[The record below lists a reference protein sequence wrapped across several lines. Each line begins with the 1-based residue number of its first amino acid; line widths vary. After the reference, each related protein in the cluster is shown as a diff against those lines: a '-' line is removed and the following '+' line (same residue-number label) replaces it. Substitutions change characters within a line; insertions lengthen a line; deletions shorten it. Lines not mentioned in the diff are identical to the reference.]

1 MFSIIIPTMQKDVE
15 ILNKLIFELD
25 NSNLVDEIL
34 IIDNSTKGFLSNSK
48 KVRVIVPK
56 KNLFVN
62 PAWNLGV
69 REAKN
74 EIVGIFNDD
83 ILLPLNFIEEVNNFI
98 QKTPDF
104 GIIGLDSN
112 YMRNYEKKDFETY
125 PNNSKL
131 TFRPFKKTIYTEY
144 FSSAFFIKKENY
156 YEIPKNIKVWCGDN
170 YLLKKNLDNNKTNY
184 EIIGAEIKHLKSMTV
199 GNKKFEKICEKDVYN
214 YAKINPEFKKHSHY
228 KGKRKTFL
236 KTLFSLR
243 NENKH
248 KVLTI
253 TGIKIKIGKKQYCS
267 KKYKKEYTDWLAK
280 RNLEKSLEFVP
291 YEKNEITNSNERLIA
306 FYLPQFHTFKEND
319 EWHGKGFSEWTNV
332 TKAIPQFTGHNQ
344 PQLPID
350 VGFYDLSTDKVMY
363 RQIEL
368 AKNYGIYGFCFHYYW
383 FSGKRLMEKPI
394 FNYLN
399 NKELDLPFCL
409 CFANENWSKNWD
421 GGDKE
426 VLIEQ
431 KFLED
436 DPKQFAQDIMP
447 SFEDERYIKI
457 NNKPILVVYKPQ
469 LFKKEILKNFVYEL
483 NKKAKE
489 NGLDGVYLIMAK
501 TQDIETNPEEFF
513 MDAVVE
519 FPPHI
524 IDRYA
529 KQVIKKTYL
538 NPFFNGR
545 VFDMEEFIKNQEFL
559 YETDFKL
566 YKTVFPSWDNTARK
580 AYTGASVFE
589 ISPELY
595 KKWLKDCINWTK
607 ENNNK
612 DEQFIF
618 INAWNE
624 WAEGAHLEPD
634 QKYGYAYLQATKEAL
649 EESRKNEELFI

>member
-112 YMRNYEKKDFETY
+112 YIRNYEKKDFETY

-131 TFRPFKKTIYTEY
+131 TFKPFDKTIYTEY
-144 FSSAFFIKKENY
+144 FGSAFFIKKENY

-170 YLLKKNLDNNKTNY
+170 YLLKKNLDNHKTNY

-228 KGKRKTFL
+228 KSKRKTFL
-236 KTLFSLR
+236 RNIFSLR

-280 RNLEKSLEFVP
+280 RNLEKSLEFAP
-291 YEKNEITNSNERLIA
+291 YKKNEITNSNERLIA

-399 NKELDLPFCL
+399 NKELDFPFCL

-447 SFEDERYIKI
+447 FFEDERYIKI

>member
-25 NSNLVDEIL
+25 NSSLVDEIL

-56 KNLFVN
+56 ENLFVN

-104 GIIGLDSN
+104 GIIGLDST

-144 FSSAFFIKKENY
+144 FGSAFFIKKENY

-184 EIIGAEIKHLKSMTV
+184 EIIGAEIKRLKSMTV

-214 YAKINPEFKKHSHY
+214 YAKINHEFKKHSHY
-228 KGKRKTFL
+228 KSKRKTFL

-447 SFEDERYIKI
+447 FFEDERYIKI

-538 NPFFNGR
+538 NPSFNGR
-545 VFDMEEFIKNQEFL
+545 IFDMEEFIKNQEFL

-649 EESRKNEELFI
+649 EESRQNEELFI

>member
-15 ILNKLIFELD
+15 ILDKLIFELD

-34 IIDNSTKGFLSNSK
+34 VIDNSTKGFLSNSK

-98 QKTPDF
+98 QKTPGF

-112 YMRNYEKKDFETY
+112 YIRNYEKKDFETY

-144 FSSAFFIKKENY
+144 FGSAFFIKKENY

-170 YLLKKNLDNNKTNY
+170 YLLKKNLDNHKTNY

-228 KGKRKTFL
+228 KSKSKTFL
-236 KTLFSLR
+236 RNIFSLR

-280 RNLEKSLEFVP
+280 RNLKMSLDFVP
-291 YEKNEITNSNERLIA
+291 YKKNEFTNSNEKLIA

-447 SFEDERYIKI
+447 FFADERYIKI

-469 LFKKEILKNFVYEL
+469 LFEKEILKNFVYEL

-538 NPFFNGR
+538 NPSFNGR
-545 VFDMEEFIKNQEFL
+545 IFDMEGFIKKQEYL
-559 YETDFKL
+559 YETDYKL

-595 KKWLKDCINWTK
+595 KKWLIDCINWTK
-607 ENNNK
+607 ENNKK

-634 QKYGYAYLQATKEAL
+634 QKYGYAYLQATKEVL
-649 EESRKNEELFI
+649 EENRKDEKIFI

>member
-112 YMRNYEKKDFETY
+112 YIRNYEKKDFETY

-144 FSSAFFIKKENY
+144 FGSAFFIKKENY

-214 YAKINPEFKKHSHY
+214 YAKINLEFKKHSHY
-228 KGKRKTFL
+228 KSKRKTFL
-236 KTLFSLR
+236 RNIFSLR

-291 YEKNEITNSNERLIA
+291 FKKNKITNNDEKLIA

-447 SFEDERYIKI
+447 FFEDERYIKI

-538 NPFFNGR
+538 NPSFNGR
-545 VFDMEEFIKNQEFL
+545 IFDMEEFIKNQEFL

-595 KKWLKDCINWTK
+595 KKWLKDCIDWTK

-634 QKYGYAYLQATKEAL
+634 QKYGYAYLQATKEVL
-649 EESRKNEELFI
+649 EESRG

>member
-74 EIVGIFNDD
+74 KIVGIFNDD

-112 YMRNYEKKDFETY
+112 YIRNYEKKDFETY

-131 TFRPFKKTIYTEY
+131 TFKLFDKTIYTEY
-144 FSSAFFIKKENY
+144 FGSAFFIKKENY
-156 YEIPKNIKVWCGDN
+156 FQIPKNIKVWCGDN
-170 YLLKKNLDNNKTNY
+170 YLLKKNIDNNKICY
-184 EIIGAEIKHLKSMTV
+184 EIKNVEIKHLKSMTV

-280 RNLEKSLEFVP
+280 RNLEKSLEFAP
-291 YEKNEITNSNERLIA
+291 YKKNEITNSNERLIA

-399 NKELDLPFCL
+399 NKELDFPFCL

-447 SFEDERYIKI
+447 FFEDERYIKI

>member
-48 KVRVIVPK
+48 KVRVIIPK
-56 KNLFVN
+56 ENLFVN

-69 REAKN
+69 RQAKN

-236 KTLFSLR
+236 RNIFSLR

-291 YEKNEITNSNERLIA
+291 YKKNEITNSNERLIA

-447 SFEDERYIKI
+447 FFADERYIKI

-559 YETDFKL
+559 YETDYKL

-589 ISPELY
+589 ISLELY

-634 QKYGYAYLQATKEAL
+634 QKYGYAYLQATKEVL
-649 EESRKNEELFI
+649 EEIKD

>member
-15 ILNKLIFELD
+15 ILNKLVFELD
-25 NSNLVDEIL
+25 NSSLVDEIL

-74 EIVGIFNDD
+74 KIVGIFNDD

-112 YMRNYEKKDFETY
+112 YIRNYEKKDFETY

-131 TFRPFKKTIYTEY
+131 TFKLFDKTIYTEY
-144 FSSAFFIKKENY
+144 FGSAFFIKKENY
-156 YEIPKNIKVWCGDN
+156 FQIPKNIKVWCGDN
-170 YLLKKNLDNNKTNY
+170 YLLKKNIDNNKICY
-184 EIIGAEIKHLKSMTV
+184 EIKNVEIKHLKSMTV

-280 RNLEKSLEFVP
+280 RNLEKSLEFAP
-291 YEKNEITNSNERLIA
+291 YKKNEITNSNEKLIA

-447 SFEDERYIKI
+447 FFADERYIKI

-501 TQDIETNPEEFF
+501 TQDAEINPKEFF
-513 MDAVVE
+513 MDAAVE

>member
-112 YMRNYEKKDFETY
+112 YIRNYEKKDFETY

-131 TFRPFKKTIYTEY
+131 TFKPFDKTIYTEY
-144 FSSAFFIKKENY
+144 FGSAFFIKKENY

-170 YLLKKNLDNNKTNY
+170 YLLKKNIDNNKTCY
-184 EIIGAEIKHLKSMTV
+184 EIKNVEIKHLKSMTV

-214 YAKINPEFKKHSHY
+214 YAKINLEFKKHSHY
-228 KGKRKTFL
+228 KSKRKTFL
-236 KTLFSLR
+236 RNIFSLR

-291 YEKNEITNSNERLIA
+291 FKKNKITKNDEKLIA

-447 SFEDERYIKI
+447 FFADERYIKI

-469 LFKKEILKNFVYEL
+469 LFKKEILKNFADEL

-501 TQDIETNPEEFF
+501 TQDIETNPKEFF

-529 KQVIKKTYL
+529 KKVIKKTYL
-538 NPFFNGR
+538 NPSFNGR
-545 VFDMEEFIKNQEFL
+545 IFDMEGFIKKQEYL
-559 YETDFKL
+559 YETDYKL

-607 ENNNK
+607 EKNNK

-634 QKYGYAYLQATKEAL
+634 QKYGYAYLQATKEVL
-649 EESRKNEELFI
+649 EESRG

>member
-25 NSNLVDEIL
+25 NSSLVDEIL

-56 KNLFVN
+56 ENLFVN

-144 FSSAFFIKKENY
+144 FGSAFFIKKENY

-170 YLLKKNLDNNKTNY
+170 YLLKKNLDSNKINY

-199 GNKKFEKICEKDVYN
+199 GNKKFEKICENDVYN

-228 KGKRKTFL
+228 KSKRKTFI
-236 KTLFSLR
+236 KNLFSIR

-248 KVLTI
+248 KVFTI
-253 TGIKIKIGKKQYCS
+253 SGIKIKIGKKQYFS

-280 RNLEKSLEFVP
+280 RNLNSSLDFVP
-291 YEKNEITNSNERLIA
+291 FKKYEIKDNKEKLIA

-431 KFLED
+431 KFLEN

-447 SFEDERYIKI
+447 FFEDERYIKI

-469 LFKKEILKNFVYEL
+469 LFKKEILKNFAIEL

-501 TQDIETNPEEFF
+501 TQDAEINPKEFF

-519 FPPHI
+519 FPPHVV
-524 IDRYA
+524 DRLA
-529 KQVIKKTYL
+529 EKINPKTYYI
-538 NPFFNGR
+538 NPSFNGKI
-545 VFDMEEFIKNQEFL
+545 FNTKNFIENEKYL
-559 YETDFKL
+559 YNTNYKL
-566 YKTVFPSWDNTARK
+566 FKTVFPSWDNTARK
-580 AYTGASVFE
+580 AYTGASVFDV
-589 ISPELY
+589 SPKLY
-595 KKWLKDCINWTK
+595 KKWLKGCIEWTK
-607 ENNNK
+607 KNNSK
-612 DEQFIF
+612 EEQYIF

-634 QKYGYAYLQATKEAL
+634 QKYGYAYLQATKEIIKET
-649 EESRKNEELFI
+649 EE

>member
-1 MFSIIIPTMQKDVE
+1 MFSIIIPTMQKNVE

-25 NSNLVDEIL
+25 NSSLVDEIL

-56 KNLFVN
+56 ENLFVN

-104 GIIGLDSN
+104 GIIGLDST

-144 FSSAFFIKKENY
+144 FGSAFFIKKENY

-170 YLLKKNLDNNKTNY
+170 YLLKKNLDNHKTNY

-228 KGKRKTFL
+228 KSKRKTFL
-236 KTLFSLR
+236 RNIFSLR

-291 YEKNEITNSNERLIA
+291 FKKNKITKNDEKLIA

-447 SFEDERYIKI
+447 FFADERYIKI

-501 TQDIETNPEEFF
+501 TQDAEINPKEFF

-595 KKWLKDCINWTK
+595 KKWLIDCINWTK
-607 ENNNK
+607 ENNKK

-649 EESRKNEELFI
+649 EETGN

>member
-15 ILNKLIFELD
+15 ILDKLIFELD

-62 PAWNLGV
+62 SAWNLGV

-83 ILLPLNFIEEVNNFI
+83 ILLPLNFIEEVNSFI
-98 QKTPDF
+98 QKTPGF

-112 YMRNYEKKDFETY
+112 YIRNYEKKDFETY

-131 TFRPFKKTIYTEY
+131 TFKPFDKTIYTEY
-144 FSSAFFIKKENY
+144 FGSAFFIKKENY

-170 YLLKKNLDNNKTNY
+170 YLLKKNLDNHKTNY

-199 GNKKFEKICEKDVYN
+199 GNKKFEKICENDVYN

-228 KGKRKTFL
+228 ISKRKTFL
-236 KTLFSLR
+236 RNIFSLR

-280 RNLEKSLEFVP
+280 RNLKMSLDFVP

-447 SFEDERYIKI
+447 FFEDERYIKI

-469 LFKKEILKNFVYEL
+469 LFEKEILKNFVYEL

-538 NPFFNGR
+538 NPSFNGR
-545 VFDMEEFIKNQEFL
+545 IFDMEEFIKNQEFL

-634 QKYGYAYLQATKEAL
+634 QKYGYAYLQATKEVL
-649 EESRKNEELFI
+649 EENRKDEKIFI

>member
-25 NSNLVDEIL
+25 NSSLVDEIL

-56 KNLFVN
+56 ENLFVN

-144 FSSAFFIKKENY
+144 FGSAFFIKKENY

-291 YEKNEITNSNERLIA
+291 YEKNEITNSNEKLIA

-447 SFEDERYIKI
+447 FFADERYIKI

-483 NKKAKE
+483 NKNAKE
-489 NGLDGVYLIMAK
+489 NGLDGVYLVMAK
-501 TQDIETNPEEFF
+501 TQDIETNPEDFF

-529 KQVIKKTYL
+529 KEVIKKTYL
-538 NPFFNGR
+538 NPSFNGR
-545 VFDMEEFIKNQEFL
+545 IFDMEGFIKKQEYL
-559 YETDFKL
+559 YETDYKL

-595 KKWLKDCINWTK
+595 KKWLIDCINWTK
-607 ENNNK
+607 ENNKK

>member
-15 ILNKLIFELD
+15 ILNKLVFELD
-25 NSNLVDEIL
+25 NSSLVDEIL

-74 EIVGIFNDD
+74 KIVGIFNDD

-104 GIIGLDSN
+104 GIIGLDST
-112 YMRNYEKKDFETY
+112 YIRNYEKKDFETY

-131 TFRPFKKTIYTEY
+131 TFKLFDKTIYTEY
-144 FSSAFFIKKENY
+144 FGSAFFIKKENY

-170 YLLKKNLDNNKTNY
+170 YLLKKNIDNNKTCY
-184 EIIGAEIKHLKSMTV
+184 EIKNVEIKHLKSMTV

-228 KGKRKTFL
+228 KSKRKTFL

-291 YEKNEITNSNERLIA
+291 YKKNEITNSNERLIA

-319 EWHGKGFSEWTNV
+319 EWHGKGLSEWTNV

-447 SFEDERYIKI
+447 FFEDERYIKI

-519 FPPHI
+519 FPPLL

-538 NPFFNGR
+538 NPSFNGR
-545 VFDMEEFIKNQEFL
+545 IFDMEEFIKNQEFL

-634 QKYGYAYLQATKEAL
+634 QKYGYAYLQATKEVL
-649 EESRKNEELFI
+649 EENRKDEKIFI

>member
-25 NSNLVDEIL
+25 SSNLVNEIL
-34 IIDNSTKGFLSNSK
+34 IIDNSAKGFTSNSK

-62 PAWNLGV
+62 ASWNLGV
-69 REAKN
+69 KEAKN
-74 EIVGIFNDD
+74 QVVGIFNDD
-83 ILLPLNFIEEVNNFI
+83 IILPINFIEEVNNFI

-104 GIIGLDSN
+104 GIIGLDST
-112 YMRNYEKKDFETY
+112 YIKNYEKKDFETY
-125 PNNSKL
+125 PNNSNL
-131 TFRPFKKTIYTEY
+131 TFKPFYKTIYTEY
-144 FSSAFFIKKENY
+144 FGSAFFIKKENY

-170 YLLKKNLDNNKTNY
+170 YLLKKNIDNNKINY

-199 GNKKFEKICEKDVYN
+199 GNKKFEKICMQDVYN

-228 KGKRKTFL
+228 KSKRKTFL
-236 KTLFSLR
+236 RNVFSLR

-248 KVLTI
+248 KVLTVA
-253 TGIKIKIGKKQYCS
+253 GVKIKIGKKQYYS

-280 RNLEKSLEFVP
+280 RNYEKSSDFVP
-291 YEKNEITNSNERLIA
+291 FKKNEAIKSNEKLIA
-306 FYLPQFHTFKEND
+306 FYLPQFRTFKEND

-399 NKELDLPFCL
+399 NKELNLPFCL

-421 GGDKE
+421 GGDRE

-447 SFEDERYIKI
+447 FFEDERYIKI

-469 LFKKEILKNFVYEL
+469 LFKKEILKNFVDEL

-489 NGLDGVYLIMAK
+489 IGLEGIYLIMAK
-501 TQDIETNPEEFF
+501 TQDIETNPKEFF
-513 MDAVVE
+513 MDAAIE
-519 FPPHI
+519 FPPFI
-524 IDRYA
+524 VNNLA
-529 KQVIKKTYL
+529 KTINPKTYYI
-538 NPFFNGR
+538 NPSFNGKI
-545 VFDMEEFIKNQEFL
+545 FDMESFINKQEFL
-559 YETDFKL
+559 YEADYKL
-566 YKTVFPSWDNTARK
+566 YKTVFPAWDNTARK
-580 AYTGASVFE
+580 AYIGASVFE
-589 ISPELY
+589 VSPKLY

-624 WAEGAHLEPD
+624 WAEGAHLEPC
-634 QKYGYAYLQATKEAL
+634 QKYGYAYLQATKEVL
-649 EESRKNEELFI
+649 EEI

>member
-74 EIVGIFNDD
+74 KIVGIFNDD

-104 GIIGLDSN
+104 GIIGLDST

-144 FSSAFFIKKENY
+144 FGSAFFIKKENY

-170 YLLKKNLDNNKTNY
+170 YLLKKNLDSNKINY

-228 KGKRKTFL
+228 KSKRKAFL
-236 KTLFSLR
+236 RNIFSLR
-243 NENKH
+243 NENEH

-253 TGIKIKIGKKQYCS
+253 AGIKFKKNRKNEIIQ
-267 KKYKKEYTDWLAK
+267 KQKNEYVNWFAD
-280 RNLEKSLEFVP
+280 RNLEKSLDFVP
-291 YEKNEITNSNERLIA
+291 FKKNEITKSDEKLIA

-447 SFEDERYIKI
+447 FFADERYIKI

-483 NKKAKE
+483 NKNAKE

-501 TQDIETNPEEFF
+501 TQDIETNPKEFF

-529 KQVIKKTYL
+529 KKVIKKTYL
-538 NPFFNGR
+538 NPSFNGR
-545 VFDMEEFIKNQEFL
+545 VFDMEEFIKNQEYL
-559 YETDFKL
+559 YETDYKL

-580 AYTGASVFE
+580 AYTCASVFE
-589 ISPELY
+589 VSPELY
-595 KKWLKDCINWTK
+595 KKWLIDCINWTK
-607 ENNNK
+607 ENNKK

-634 QKYGYAYLQATKEAL
+634 QKYGYAYLQATKEVL
-649 EESRKNEELFI
+649 EENRKNEELFI

>member
-25 NSNLVDEIL
+25 NSSLVDEIL

-56 KNLFVN
+56 ENLFVN

-104 GIIGLDSN
+104 GIIGLDST

-144 FSSAFFIKKENY
+144 FGSAFFIKKENY

-436 DPKQFAQDIMP
+436 DPKQFAQDVMP
-447 SFEDERYIKI
+447 FFADERYIKI

-529 KQVIKKTYL
+529 KEVIKKTYL

-607 ENNNK
+607 ENNNN

>member
-144 FSSAFFIKKENY
+144 FSSAVFIKKENY

>member
-112 YMRNYEKKDFETY
+112 YIRNYEKKDFETY

-144 FSSAFFIKKENY
+144 FGSAFFIKKENY

-214 YAKINPEFKKHSHY
+214 YAKINLEFKKHSHY
-228 KGKRKTFL
+228 KSKRKTFL
-236 KTLFSLR
+236 RNIFSLR

-291 YEKNEITNSNERLIA
+291 FKKNKITKNDEKLIA

-447 SFEDERYIKI
+447 FFEDERYIKI

-538 NPFFNGR
+538 NPSFNGR
-545 VFDMEEFIKNQEFL
+545 IFDMEEFIKNQEFL

-595 KKWLKDCINWTK
+595 KKWLKDCIDWTK

-634 QKYGYAYLQATKEAL
+634 QKYGYAYLQATKEVL
-649 EESRKNEELFI
+649 EESRG

>member
-144 FSSAFFIKKENY
+144 FGSAFFIKKENY

-170 YLLKKNLDNNKTNY
+170 YLLKKNLDNHKTNY

-228 KGKRKTFL
+228 KSKRKTFL
-236 KTLFSLR
+236 RNIFSLR

-280 RNLEKSLEFVP
+280 RNLKMSLDFVP
-291 YEKNEITNSNERLIA
+291 YKKNEFTNSNEKLIA

-399 NKELDLPFCL
+399 NKELDFPFCL

-447 SFEDERYIKI
+447 FFEDERYIKI

-469 LFKKEILKNFVYEL
+469 LFEKEILKNFVYEL

-529 KQVIKKTYL
+529 KKVIKKTYL
-538 NPFFNGR
+538 NPSFNGR
-545 VFDMEEFIKNQEFL
+545 IFDMEGFIKKQEYL
-559 YETDFKL
+559 YETDYKL

-580 AYTGASVFE
+580 VYTGASVFE

-607 ENNNK
+607 EKNNK

-649 EESRKNEELFI
+649 EETGN

>member
-98 QKTPDF
+98 QKTSDF

-447 SFEDERYIKI
+447 FFEDERYIKI
-457 NNKPILVVYKPQ
+457 NNKPILVVYKHQ

>member
-15 ILNKLIFELD
+15 ILNKLVFELD
-25 NSNLVDEIL
+25 NSSLVDEIL

-112 YMRNYEKKDFETY
+112 YIRNYEKKDFETY

-131 TFRPFKKTIYTEY
+131 TFKLFDKTIYTEY
-144 FSSAFFIKKENY
+144 FGSAFFIKKENY
-156 YEIPKNIKVWCGDN
+156 FQIPKNIKVWCGDN
-170 YLLKKNLDNNKTNY
+170 YLLKKNIDNNKICY
-184 EIIGAEIKHLKSMTV
+184 EIKNVEIKHLKSMTV

-280 RNLEKSLEFVP
+280 RNLEKSLEFAP
-291 YEKNEITNSNERLIA
+291 YKKNEITNSNERLIA

-399 NKELDLPFCL
+399 NKELDFPFCL

-447 SFEDERYIKI
+447 FFEDERYIKI

-634 QKYGYAYLQATKEAL
+634 QKYGYAYLQATKEVL
-649 EESRKNEELFI
+649 EENRKDEKIFI

>member
-74 EIVGIFNDD
+74 KIVGIFNDD

-112 YMRNYEKKDFETY
+112 YIRNYEKKDFETY

-131 TFRPFKKTIYTEY
+131 TFKLFDKTIYTEY
-144 FSSAFFIKKENY
+144 FGSAFFIKKENY
-156 YEIPKNIKVWCGDN
+156 FQIPKNIKVWCGDN
-170 YLLKKNLDNNKTNY
+170 YLLKKNIDNNKICY
-184 EIIGAEIKHLKSMTV
+184 EIKNVEIKHLKSMTV

-280 RNLEKSLEFVP
+280 RNLEKSLEFAP
-291 YEKNEITNSNERLIA
+291 YKKNEITNSNERLIA

-399 NKELDLPFCL
+399 NKELDFPFCL

-447 SFEDERYIKI
+447 FFEDERYIKI

-595 KKWLKDCINWTK
+595 KKWLRECINWTK

>member
-25 NSNLVDEIL
+25 NSSLVDEIL

-56 KNLFVN
+56 ENLFVN

-104 GIIGLDSN
+104 GIIGLDST

-144 FSSAFFIKKENY
+144 FGSAFFIKKENY

-228 KGKRKTFL
+228 KSKRKTFL

-447 SFEDERYIKI
+447 FFEDERYIKI

-538 NPFFNGR
+538 NPSFNGR
-545 VFDMEEFIKNQEFL
+545 IFDMEEFIKNQEFL

-649 EESRKNEELFI
+649 EESRQNEELFI

>member
-15 ILNKLIFELD
+15 ILNKLIIELD
-25 NSNLVDEIL
+25 GSSLVDEIL

-48 KVRVIVPK
+48 KVRTIVPK

-69 REAKN
+69 KEAKN
-74 EIVGIFNDD
+74 NIVGIFNDD
-83 ILLPLNFIEEVNNFI
+83 ILLPLNFIEEVDNFI

-104 GIIGLDSN
+104 GIIGLDSTYVKN
-112 YMRNYEKKDFETY
+112 YDKKDFQTY
-125 PNNSKL
+125 PSNSEL
-131 TFRPFKKTIYTEY
+131 TFKPFFKTIYTEY
-144 FSSAFFIKKENY
+144 FGSAFFIKKENY
-156 YEIPKNIKVWCGDN
+156 HDIPKNLKVWCGDN
-170 YLLKKNLDNNKTNY
+170 YLLKKNLDNNKINY
-184 EIIGAEIKHLKSMTV
+184 EIIGAEVKHLKSMTV

-228 KGKRKTFL
+228 KSKTKKFL
-236 KTLFSLR
+236 STIFSLT

-253 TGIKIKIGKKQYCS
+253 AGIKIKKRRKQYCS
-267 KKYKKEYTDWLAK
+267 SKYKKEYINWLIK
-280 RNLEKSLEFVP
+280 RNMEKSSDFVP
-291 YEKNEITNSNERLIA
+291 FRKNEIVNYNEKLIA

-319 EWHGKGFSEWTNV
+319 EWHGRGFCEWVNV
-332 TKAIPQFTGHNQ
+332 TKAIPQFMGHNQ
-344 PQLPID
+344 PRLPFD
-350 VGFYDLSTDKVMY
+350 VGFYDLSTDKIMY

-447 SFEDERYIKI
+447 FFADERYIKI
-457 NNKPILVVYKPQ
+457 SNKPILVVYKPQ
-469 LFKKEILKNFVYEL
+469 LFKKEILKNFVDEL

-489 NGLDGVYLIMAK
+489 IGLDGVYLIMAK
-501 TQDIETNPEEFF
+501 TQVNETNPKDFF

-524 IDRYA
+524 IDRDTR
-529 KQVIKKTYL
+529 QVIKNAYL
-538 NPFFNGR
+538 NPSFNGKI
-545 VFDMEEFIKNQEFL
+545 FDMESFINNQNFL
-559 YETDFKL
+559 YQTDYKL

-580 AYTGASVFE
+580 AYTGALVFE
-589 ISPELY
+589 VSPELY

-607 ENNNK
+607 ENNSK
-612 DEQFIF
+612 DEQFVF

-624 WAEGAHLEPD
+624 WAEGAYLEPD
-634 QKYGYAYLQATKEAL
+634 QKYGYAYLQATKEVL
-649 EESRKNEELFI
+649 EESRG

>member
-131 TFRPFKKTIYTEY
+131 TFKPFDKTIYTEY

-447 SFEDERYIKI
+447 FFEDERYIKI

-501 TQDIETNPEEFF
+501 TQDAEINPKEFF

-529 KQVIKKTYL
+529 KEVIKKTYL
-538 NPFFNGR
+538 NPFFNAR

-559 YETDFKL
+559 YETDYKL

-649 EESRKNEELFI
+649 EESRKNEE

>member
-112 YMRNYEKKDFETY
+112 YIRNYEKKDFETY

-144 FSSAFFIKKENY
+144 FGSAFFIKKENY

-214 YAKINPEFKKHSHY
+214 YAKINLEFKKHSHY
-228 KGKRKTFL
+228 KSKRKTFL
-236 KTLFSLR
+236 RNIFSLR

-291 YEKNEITNSNERLIA
+291 FKKNKITKNDEKLIA

-447 SFEDERYIKI
+447 FFADERYIKI

-469 LFKKEILKNFVYEL
+469 LFKKEILKNFADEL

-501 TQDIETNPEEFF
+501 TQDIETNPKEFF

-529 KQVIKKTYL
+529 KKVIKKTYL
-538 NPFFNGR
+538 NPSFNGR
-545 VFDMEEFIKNQEFL
+545 IFDMEGFIKKQEYL
-559 YETDFKL
+559 YETDYKL

-607 ENNNK
+607 EKNNK

-634 QKYGYAYLQATKEAL
+634 QKYGYAYLQATKEVL
-649 EESRKNEELFI
+649 EESRG

>member
-112 YMRNYEKKDFETY
+112 YIRNYEKKDFETY

-144 FSSAFFIKKENY
+144 FGSAFFIKKENY

-214 YAKINPEFKKHSHY
+214 YAKINLEFKKHSHY
-228 KGKRKTFL
+228 KSKRKTFL
-236 KTLFSLR
+236 RNIFSLR

-291 YEKNEITNSNERLIA
+291 FKKNKITKNDEKLIA

-447 SFEDERYIKI
+447 FFADERYIKI

-469 LFKKEILKNFVYEL
+469 LFKKEILKNFADEL

-538 NPFFNGR
+538 NPSFNGR
-545 VFDMEEFIKNQEFL
+545 IFDMEEFIKNQEFL

-595 KKWLKDCINWTK
+595 KKWLKDCIDWTK

-634 QKYGYAYLQATKEAL
+634 QKYGYAYLQATKEVL
-649 EESRKNEELFI
+649 EESRG

>member
-112 YMRNYEKKDFETY
+112 YIRNYEKKDFETY

-144 FSSAFFIKKENY
+144 FGSAFFIKKENY

-228 KGKRKTFL
+228 KSKRKTFL
-236 KTLFSLR
+236 RNIFSLR

-291 YEKNEITNSNERLIA
+291 FKKNKITKNDEKLIA

-447 SFEDERYIKI
+447 FFADERYIKI

-469 LFKKEILKNFVYEL
+469 LFKKEILKNFADEL

-501 TQDIETNPEEFF
+501 TQDIETNPKEFF

-524 IDRYA
+524 IGRYA
-529 KQVIKKTYL
+529 KKVIKKTYL
-538 NPFFNGR
+538 NPSFNGR
-545 VFDMEEFIKNQEFL
+545 IFDMEGLIKKQEYL
-559 YETDFKL
+559 YETDYKL

-607 ENNNK
+607 EKNNK

-634 QKYGYAYLQATKEAL
+634 QKYGYAYLQATKEVL
-649 EESRKNEELFI
+649 EESRG

>member
-112 YMRNYEKKDFETY
+112 YIRNYEKKDFETY

-131 TFRPFKKTIYTEY
+131 TFKPFDKTIYTEY
-144 FSSAFFIKKENY
+144 FGSAFFIKKENY

-170 YLLKKNLDNNKTNY
+170 YLLKKNLDNHKTNY

-228 KGKRKTFL
+228 KSKRKTFL
-236 KTLFSLR
+236 RNIFSLR

-291 YEKNEITNSNERLIA
+291 FKKNKITKNDEKLIA

-447 SFEDERYIKI
+447 FFADERYIKI
-457 NNKPILVVYKPQ
+457 KNKPILVVYKPQ
-469 LFKKEILKNFVYEL
+469 LFKKEILKNFADEL

-501 TQDIETNPEEFF
+501 TQDIETNPKEFF

-529 KQVIKKTYL
+529 KKVIKKTYL
-538 NPFFNGR
+538 NPSFNGR
-545 VFDMEEFIKNQEFL
+545 IFDMEGFIKKQEYL
-559 YETDFKL
+559 YETDYKL

-607 ENNNK
+607 EKNNK

-634 QKYGYAYLQATKEAL
+634 QKYGYAYLQATKEVL
-649 EESRKNEELFI
+649 EENRKNEELFI